1 MTNTSVLN
9 FTWMLTHTHSN
20 MLWSYTQPHVPPI
33 QLRTAPDFH
42 SNMSDNRHIQSIHDI
57 VVDTYEDMAHTHSHM
72 INRHRFRH
80 NRLHFKSQLDLSIAW
95 FIHGFGRR
103 CIRHW
108 SVCIAQVQQWR
119 ISVLLRQSCP
129 STSMTKQSR
138 RPHVTRVIRKLWL
151 MRYGRRD
158 LWRM

>member
-9 FTWMLTHTHSN
+9 FTLMPTHSN
-20 MLWSYTQPHVPPI
+20 MLWSYHTCHRFNYELHQI
-33 QLRTAPDFH
+33 FART
-42 SNMSDNRHIQSIHDI
+42 SDNRHIQSIHDI